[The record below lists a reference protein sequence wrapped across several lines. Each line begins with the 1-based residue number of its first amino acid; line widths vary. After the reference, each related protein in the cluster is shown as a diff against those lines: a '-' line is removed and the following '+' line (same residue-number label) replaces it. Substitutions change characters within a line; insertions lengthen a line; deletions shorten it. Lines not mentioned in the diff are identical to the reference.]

1 MSALATS
8 LTFQQLVVD
17 GVLSPIHQAFG
28 DTLQRVDAA
37 ASPDV
42 LLAAVLCSEQL
53 ARGHVCLDL
62 PTAHSIVFPTTD
74 PTTETDSRIRNY
86 NNWPAEDD
94 WIESLQNSPLVTV
107 VEQDADWETA
117 STPLVLDGGRRR
129 LYLARYW
136 YFEQRLAGNI
146 AGRLKQDSVPFD
158 EACLQSE
165 IAELFPD
172 RENAGSRDQCLAVAN
187 SVDRR
192 FSVITGGPG
201 TGKTTTVARLLALRL
216 LQHLAA
222 GNDPAE
228 LRILLMA
235 PTGKAA
241 QRLNESLGRATQ
253 QLNVDQRIHDA
264 LKQVS
269 AGTIHRLLGW
279 TPLPPERGGPFR
291 HRAELPLEADIV
303 LVDEASMV
311 DLALM
316 CRLFDAIPKSAQVIL
331 IGDRDQLASVEAGG
345 VLSDLC
351 GNLVGDTFE
360 RLNEARRTVVARRT
374 GLESS
379 TGISDVSLAPVRGQ
393 QSVQKKKAALR
404 KKKEDPKQMTL
415 SFGAEEDP
423 TTESAAPD
431 RPSRKAT
438 RSVSEESSVV
448 DASDSS
454 PSLTRRVA
462 SSYDSQ
468 LPTNALTESV
478 ATLNYSHR
486 FSAESSLGQLAAAIR
501 GGRADDTI
509 SLLQAANPDEIRWLD
524 GNGTGASPVDSVI
537 DQAADAY
544 REYLERLK
552 REPNGSVEILHAAAQ
567 IRVLCAHR
575 SGLRGETMLNQRIAD
590 RLTADGL
597 LSPYSGDSLGRLV
610 MVSRNDYRLDLFNG
624 DVGVV
629 AKAEGESNS
638 LSAAGRGRVIL
649 FEDGSEESGVRRV
662 PASLIPGVQDCFAMT
677 IHRSQ
682 GSEFRQVLL
691 VLPEHDSPVL
701 SRELLYTAVTRVKE
715 AGESAS
721 GQTLPGFLCIAGSES
736 VVRGAIERCI
746 HRVSG
751 LSEGIDRRVSFTA

>member
-1 MSALATS
+1 MNDLATS

-17 GVLSPIHQAFG
+17 GILSPIHQAFG
-28 DTLQRVDAA
+28 DTLQRIDPA

-53 ARGHVCLDL
+53 SRGHVCLDL
-62 PTAHSIVFPTTD
+62 SDAHTIVFPTSD
-74 PTTETDSRIRNY
+74 SDSRIRQY
-86 NNWPAEDD
+86 NNWPDEAE
-94 WIESLQNSPLVTV
+94 WIDSLQNSPLVTV
-107 VEQDADWETA
+107 VERDADWEAA
-117 STPLVLDGGRRR
+117 STPLVLDIERRR

-146 AGRLKQDSVPFD
+146 AGRLKQDPLPFD
-158 EACLQSE
+158 EARLQSE
-165 IAELFPD
+165 IAQLFPD
-172 RENAGSRDQCLAVAN
+172 RENVGSRDQCLAVAN
-187 SVDRR
+187 SVDRW

-216 LQHLAA
+216 LEHLAA
-222 GNDPAE
+222 ENDPDE

-241 QRLNESLGRATQ
+241 QRLNESLSRATQ
-253 QLNVDQRIHDA
+253 RLNVDQRVQDS
-264 LKQVS
+264 LKLVS

-291 HRAELPLEADIV
+291 HRAEVPLEADIV

-316 CRLFDAIPKSAQVIL
+316 CRLFDAIPQTAQVIL

-351 GNLVGDTFE
+351 GNLSGDTFD
-360 RLNEARRTVVARRT
+360 RLSEMRRGVIARRT
-374 GLESS
+374 GLSIADGSSVATSAPGPTPES
-379 TGISDVSLAPVRGQ
+379 VP
-393 QSVQKKKAALR
+393 KKKSTLR
-404 KKKEDPKQMTL
+404 KKKEDSKQMTL
-415 SFGAEEDP
+415 SFDVEVDSEIDSTP
-423 TTESAAPD
+423 TVAAVEW
-431 RPSRKAT
+431 K
-438 RSVSEESSVV
+438 
-448 DASDSS
+448 DAAKGCS
-454 PSLTRRVA
+454 TT
-462 SSYDSQ
+462 
-468 LPTNALTESV
+468 PTSGLAESV

-486 FSAESSLGQLAAAIR
+486 FSAESSLGQLATAIR
-501 GGRADDTI
+501 EGRAEDAI
-509 SLLQAANPDEIRWLD
+509 SLLRAANPDEILWLD
-524 GNGTGASPVDSVI
+524 GSDRAGSPVDSAI
-537 DQAADAY
+537 DRAADGY
-544 REYLERLK
+544 RSYLEQLK
-552 REPNGSVEILHAAAQ
+552 RDPNGAIEILHAAAQ
-567 IRVLCAHR
+567 VRVLCAHR
-575 SGLRGETMLNQRIAD
+575 SGLRGEAMLNQRIAD

-597 LSPYSGDSLGRLV
+597 LSPYAGDSLGRLV

-629 AKAEGESNS
+629 AKADVEPKPS
-638 LSAAGRGRVIL
+638 SAPGQDRVIV
-649 FEDGSEESGVRRV
+649 FEDGSEDSGVRRV

-715 AGESAS
+715 SADSTS
-721 GQTLPGFLCIAGSES
+721 GQALPGLLCIAGSES
-736 VVRGAIERCI
+736 VVRGAIDRCI

-751 LSEGIDRRVSFTA
+751 LSEGIDRRVSFTP

>member
-28 DTLQRVDAA
+28 DTLQRVDATV
-37 ASPDV
+37 SPDV

-62 PTAHSIVFPTTD
+62 PTANTIVFPTSD
-74 PTTETDSRIRNY
+74 TDSRIRQY
-86 NNWPAEDD
+86 NNWPNEAD
-94 WIESLQNSPLVTV
+94 WIENLQNSPLVTV
-107 VEQDADWETA
+107 VERNADWEAA
-117 STPLVLDGGRRR
+117 STPLVLDVGRRR

-136 YFEQRLAGNI
+136 YFEQRLASNI
-146 AGRLKQDSVPFD
+146 AGRLNQDSLPFD
-158 EACLQSE
+158 EAGLQSE

-187 SVDRR
+187 SVDRW

-222 GNDPAE
+222 GNDPCE

-253 QLNVDQRIHDA
+253 QLKVDQRIHDA
-264 LKQVS
+264 LTQVS

-291 HRAELPLEADIV
+291 HRAEVPLEADIV

-345 VLSDLC
+345 VLGDLC

-360 RLNEARRTVVARRT
+360 RLNEVRRTVIAGRT
-374 GLESS
+374 GLECS
-379 TGISDVSLAPVRGQ
+379 TGVSNVSSAPVLSQ
-393 QSVQKKKAALR
+393 QSVQKKKSALR
-404 KKKEDPKQMTL
+404 KKKDDPKQMTL
-415 SFGAEEDP
+415 SFGGEEDSK
-423 TTESAAPD
+423 TDSAASD
-431 RPSRKAT
+431 RPSKKVT
-438 RSVSEESSVV
+438 RRVSEESSLV

-454 PSLTRRVA
+454 PSLTRRV
-462 SSYDSQ
+462 SSSRGSE
-468 LPTNALTESV
+468 LSTNALAESV

-501 GGRADDTI
+501 EGRADDAI
-509 SLLQAANPDEIRWLD
+509 SLLRSANPDEIRWLD
-524 GNGTGASPVDSVI
+524 GIGTGASPVDSAI
-537 DQAADAY
+537 DQAADGY
-544 REYLERLK
+544 REYLEQLK
-552 REPNGSVEILHAAAQ
+552 REPNGAVEVLHAAAQ

-590 RLTADGL
+590 RLTANGL
-597 LSPYSGDSLGRLV
+597 LSPYAGDSLGRLV

-638 LSAAGRGRVIL
+638 LSAAGGRGRVIV
-649 FEDGSEESGVRRV
+649 FEDGSDVSGVRRV

-715 AGESAS
+715 SADPAN

-736 VVRGAIERCI
+736 VVRGAIDRCI

-751 LSEGIDRRVSFTA
+751 LSDGIERRAKLQP

>member
-1 MSALATS
+1 MTALASS
-8 LTFQQLVVD
+8 LTFQQLAVD
-17 GVLSPIHQAFG
+17 GVLSPIHQALA
-28 DTLQRVDAA
+28 DTLHRIDAA
-37 ASPDV
+37 ANPDV

-53 ARGHVCLDL
+53 SRGHVCLDL
-62 PTAHSIVFPTTD
+62 STAHQIVFPTSD
-74 PTTETDSRIRNY
+74 SDSRIREY
-86 NNWPAEDD
+86 NNWPEVTT
-94 WIESLQNSPLVTV
+94 WIENLQHSPLVTV
-107 VEQDADWETA
+107 VERGVDWEAA
-117 STPLVLDGGRRR
+117 STPLVLDVENRR

-146 AGRLKQDSVPFD
+146 ARRLKQNSLPFD
-158 EACLQSE
+158 EARLQSE

-172 RENAGSRDQCLAVAN
+172 RENSGSRDQCLAVAN
-187 SVDRR
+187 SVDRW

-216 LQHLAA
+216 LQYLAA

-241 QRLNESLGRATQ
+241 QRLNESLSHATQ
-253 QLNVDQRIHDA
+253 QLDVDQRVQDA

-291 HRAELPLEADIV
+291 HRAEVPLEADIV

-316 CRLFDAIPKSAQVIL
+316 CRLFDAIPLSAQVIL

-351 GNLVGDTFE
+351 GNLSGNTVG
-360 RLNEARRTVVARRT
+360 RLSEKRREVIARRT
-374 GLESS
+374 GLSMADAGSDASS
-379 TGISDVSLAPVRGQ
+379 TSVPVREL
-393 QSVQKKKAALR
+393 VPAEKQKTKPTSRKRKA
-404 KKKEDPKQMTL
+404 DSKQLTL
-415 SFGAEEDP
+415 SFDVAENSDNDSTPSLASVEQVDTAALSS
-423 TTESAAPD
+423 TTSASAL
-431 RPSRKAT
+431 A
-438 RSVSEESSVV
+438 ESVV
-448 DASDSS
+448 
-454 PSLTRRVA
+454 
-462 SSYDSQ
+462 
-468 LPTNALTESV
+468 
-478 ATLNYSHR
+478 TLNYSHR
-486 FSAESSLGQLAAAIR
+486 FSAASSLGQLAAAIR
-501 GGRADDTI
+501 EGRAEEAI
-509 SLLQAANPDEIRWLD
+509 SLLRAANPDEIRWLD
-524 GNGTGASPVDSVI
+524 DDHTETSPVDAAI
-537 DQAADAY
+537 DQAANGY
-544 REYLERLK
+544 RDYLERLK
-552 REPNGSVEILHAAAQ
+552 DEPNGAVEILHQAAQ

-575 SGLRGETMLNQRIAD
+575 SGLRGETMLNQRIVD

-597 LSPYSGDSLGRLV
+597 LSPSAGDSLGRLV

-624 DVGVV
+624 DVGEV
-629 AKAEGESNS
+629 AKADTEPKPSPV
-638 LSAAGRGRVIL
+638 AGQSRVIV
-649 FEDGSEESGVRRV
+649 FEDGSDDSGVRRV
-662 PASLIPGVQDCFAMT
+662 PASLIPSVQDCFAMT

-715 AGESAS
+715 SVDHAS
-721 GQTLPGFLCIAGSES
+721 GQASPGFLGIAGSES
-736 VVRGAIERCI
+736 VVRAAIDRCI

-751 LSEGIDRRVSFTA
+751 LSEGIERRVSWTP

>member
-1 MSALATS
+1 MSALASS

-28 DTLQRVDAA
+28 ETLQRVDAS

-53 ARGHVCLDL
+53 SRGHVCFDL
-62 PTAHSIVFPTTD
+62 SAVSSIVFSTSDTD
-74 PTTETDSRIRNY
+74 LRTRQY
-86 NNWPAEDD
+86 GNWPKESE
-94 WIESLQNSPLVTV
+94 WIDSLQKSPLVTV
-107 VEQDADWETA
+107 VERGADCESA
-117 STPLVLDGGRRR
+117 ATPLVLDAEQRR

-136 YFEQRLAGNI
+136 FFEQRLAGNI
-146 AGRLKQDSVPFD
+146 ASRLKRTSLPFD
-158 EACLQSE
+158 EARLHGS

-187 SVDRR
+187 SVDRW

-216 LQHLAA
+216 LEHLAA
-222 GNDPAE
+222 GNNPVE

-241 QRLNESLGRATQ
+241 QRLNESLSRATQ
-253 QLNVDQRIHDA
+253 QLNVDQRVQDA

-291 HRAELPLEADIV
+291 HRAEVPLEADIV

-316 CRLFDAIPKSAQVIL
+316 CRLFDAIPQSAQVIL

-351 GNLVGDTFE
+351 GELSGGTFNRLSPE
-360 RLNEARRTVVARRT
+360 RREVIARRT
-374 GLESS
+374 GLSFADEILKTVSESDS
-379 TGISDVSLAPVRGQ
+379 T
-393 QSVQKKKAALR
+393 QKSGPKKRLKSRR
-404 KKKEDPKQMTL
+404 KKDDPKQMTL
-415 SFGAEEDP
+415 FSGDEDAFEDDSP
-423 TTESAAPD
+423 DAASSNLNSA
-431 RPSRKAT
+431 
-438 RSVSEESSVV
+438 
-448 DASDSS
+448 
-454 PSLTRRVA
+454 LTRQVTSGRDTA
-462 SSYDSQ
+462 
-468 LPTNALTESV
+468 PTNMLAESV

-501 GGRADDTI
+501 EGREDDAI
-509 SLLQAANPDEIRWLD
+509 SLLRAANPDEIRWID
-524 GNGTGASPVDSVI
+524 GGNGAGSSVDLAI
-537 DQAADAY
+537 DQAADGY
-544 REYLERLK
+544 REYIEQLK
-552 REPNGSVEILHAAAQ
+552 REPNGSVEILQAAAQ
-567 IRVLCAHR
+567 VRMLCAHR
-575 SGLRGETMLNQRIAD
+575 SGLRGEAILNQRIVE
-590 RLTADGL
+590 RLIADGL
-597 LSPYSGDSLGRLV
+597 LSPYAGDSLGRLV

-629 AKAEGESNS
+629 AQADGASNS
-638 LSAAGRGRVIL
+638 SSTTDRSRVVI
-649 FEDGSEESGVRRV
+649 FQDDSEESGVRRV
-662 PASLIPGVQDCFAMT
+662 PASLIPAVQDCFAMT

-715 AGESAS
+715 SLDQAT
-721 GQTLPGFLCIAGSES
+721 GQVQPGLLAIAGSES
-736 VVRGAIERCI
+736 VLRGAIARRI
-746 HRVSG
+746 HRASG
-751 LSEGIDRRVSFTA
+751 LSDGIGARVAAEG

>member
-1 MSALATS
+1 MSALASS

-28 DTLQRVDAA
+28 DTLQRIDVA
-37 ASPDV
+37 ASLDV

-53 ARGHVCLDL
+53 SRGHVCLDL
-62 PTAHSIVFPTTD
+62 STASSIVFPTSDANLRTRQYD
-74 PTTETDSRIRNY
+74 NWPKETD
-86 NNWPAEDD
+86 
-94 WIESLQNSPLVTV
+94 WIDSLQKSPLVTI
-107 VEQDADWETA
+107 VERNADWEAA
-117 STPLVLDGGRRR
+117 STPLVLDAEQRR

-146 AGRLKQDSVPFD
+146 ANRLRQNPLSFD
-158 EACLQSE
+158 EARLQSE

-187 SVDRR
+187 SVDRW

-222 GNDPAE
+222 GDDPTK

-241 QRLNESLGRATQ
+241 QRLNESLSRATQ
-253 QLNVDQRIHDA
+253 QLNVDQRIQDA
-264 LKQVS
+264 LTQVS

-291 HRAELPLEADIV
+291 HRAEVPLEADIV

-316 CRLFDAIPKSAQVIL
+316 CRLFDAIPQAAQVIL

-351 GNLVGDTFE
+351 GSLAGDTFNRLGSE
-360 RLNEARRTVVARRT
+360 RREVIARRT
-374 GLESS
+374 GLEFLDGVSDTSS
-379 TGISDVSLAPVRGQ
+379 TPALVQPST
-393 QSVQKKKAALR
+393 QKKKATQR
-404 KKKEDPKQMTL
+404 KKKDDPKQMTL
-415 SFGAEEDP
+415 FAGDEDDFDDDSP
-423 TTESAAPD
+423 SAT
-431 RPSRKAT
+431 S
-438 RSVSEESSVV
+438 
-448 DASDSS
+448 SDSN
-454 PSLTRRVA
+454 PSLTRRV
-462 SSYDSQ
+462 STDSDAEFPENV
-468 LPTNALTESV
+468 LAESV

-486 FSAESSLGQLAAAIR
+486 FSAASSLGQLAAAIR
-501 GGRADDTI
+501 EGRADDAI
-509 SLLQAANPDEIRWLD
+509 SLLRSANPDEIRWLD
-524 GNGTGASPVDSVI
+524 GGNGAGSSVDLAI
-537 DQAADAY
+537 DQAADGF
-544 REYLERLK
+544 REYLEQLQ
-552 REPNGSVEILHAAAQ
+552 REPNGSVHILHAAAQ

-575 SGLRGETMLNQRIAD
+575 SGLRGEAVLNQRIAD
-590 RLTADGL
+590 RLAGDGL
-597 LSPYSGDSLGRLV
+597 LSPYAGDSLGRLV

-629 AKAEGESNS
+629 AKADRDSTS
-638 LSAAGRGRVIL
+638 SSAADRSRVVL
-649 FEDGSEESGVRRV
+649 FEDDGEESGVRRV

-715 AGESAS
+715 SLDQAT
-721 GQTLPGFLCIAGSES
+721 GQTLPGLLAIAGSET
-736 VVRGAIERCI
+736 VLRGAIARRI

-751 LSEGIDRRVSFTA
+751 LSDGIAARVAAEC

>member
-1 MSALATS
+1 MTALTSS
-8 LTFQQLVVD
+8 LTFQQLAVD
-17 GVLSPIHQAFG
+17 GVLSPIHQAFA
-28 DTLQRVDAA
+28 DTLQRVDAST
-37 ASPDV
+37 SPDV

-53 ARGHVCLDL
+53 TRGHVCLDL
-62 PTAHSIVFPTTD
+62 SVAHQIAFPTTD
-74 PTTETDSRIRNY
+74 LDSRIRQY
-86 NNWPAEDD
+86 NNWPEVTT
-94 WIESLQNSPLVTV
+94 WVENLENSPLVTV
-107 VEQDADWETA
+107 VERGADWEA
-117 STPLVLDGGRRR
+117 AATPLVLDVERCR

-146 AGRLKQDSVPFD
+146 ARRLAQNPLPFD
-158 EACLQSE
+158 EARLRSE

-187 SVDRR
+187 SVDRW

-216 LQHLAA
+216 LQHLSA

-241 QRLNESLGRATQ
+241 QRLNESLSRATQ
-253 QLNVDQRIHDA
+253 QLNGDQRVQDA
-264 LKQVS
+264 LKQIS
-269 AGTIHRLLGW
+269 AGTIHRMLGW

-291 HRAELPLEADIV
+291 HRAEVPLEADIV

-316 CRLFDAIPKSAQVIL
+316 CRLFDAIPHSAQVIL

-351 GNLVGDTFE
+351 GDFLGGPFD
-360 RLNEARRTVVARRT
+360 RLSEKRRAIIAHRT
-374 GLESS
+374 GLSMADAGSDFSSASVSTRESVPAEMSKTRS
-379 TGISDVSLAPVRGQ
+379 TSR
-393 QSVQKKKAALR
+393 R
-404 KKKEDPKQMTL
+404 KKVDSKQLTL
-415 SFGAEEDP
+415 SFDADG
-423 TTESAAPD
+423 TPD
-431 RPSRKAT
+431 KAST
-438 RSVSEESSVV
+438 RSLAAVEQKNAAVAGSTAP
-448 DASDSS
+448 AST
-454 PSLTRRVA
+454 LA
-462 SSYDSQ
+462 
-468 LPTNALTESV
+468 ESV

-486 FSAESSLGQLAAAIR
+486 FSAESSLGQLATAIR
-501 GGRADDTI
+501 EGRAEEAI
-509 SLLQAANPDEIRWLD
+509 SLLRAANPDEIRWLD
-524 GNGTGASPVDSVI
+524 GNAPGASPLESAI
-537 DQAADAY
+537 EQAAIGY
-544 REYLERLK
+544 RDYLERLK
-552 REPNGSVEILHAAAQ
+552 DEPNGSLEILHQASQ

-575 SGLRGETMLNQRIAD
+575 SGLRGETMLNQRIAE
-590 RLTADGL
+590 RLTADGW
-597 LSPYSGDSLGRLV
+597 LSSYAGDSFGRLV

-629 AKAEGESNS
+629 AQGDVGIKPSSVADQSR
-638 LSAAGRGRVIL
+638 AIV
-649 FEDGSEESGVRRV
+649 FEDGSNDSGVRRV

-691 VLPEHDSPVL
+691 VLPERDSPVL

-715 AGESAS
+715 SVDQAS

-736 VVRGAIERCI
+736 VVRGAIDRCI

-751 LSEGIDRRVSFTA
+751 LSDGVERRGSFTP

>member
-37 ASPDV
+37 VSPDV

-53 ARGHVCLDL
+53 SRGHVCLDL
-62 PTAHSIVFPTTD
+62 PAAHTIVFPTSD
-74 PTTETDSRIRNY
+74 ADSRIRQY
-86 NNWPAEDD
+86 NNWPHETE
-94 WIESLQNSPLVTV
+94 WIDSLQHSPLVTV
-107 VEQDADWETA
+107 VERNADWEAA
-117 STPLVLDGGRRR
+117 STPLVLDVERRR

-146 AGRLKQDSVPFD
+146 ANRLNQNSLPFD
-158 EACLQSE
+158 EAGLKRE

-187 SVDRR
+187 SVDRW

-216 LQHLAA
+216 LQHLTA
-222 GNDPAE
+222 GNDPTE

-241 QRLNESLGRATQ
+241 QRLNESLSRATQ
-253 QLNVDQRIHDA
+253 QLQIDQRIHDA
-264 LKQVS
+264 LKEVS

-291 HRAELPLEADIV
+291 HRAEVPLEADIV

-316 CRLFDAIPKSAQVIL
+316 CRLFDAIPKAAQVIL

-379 TGISDVSLAPVRGQ
+379 TGISDVSLAPALGQ
-393 QSVQKKKAALR
+393 QSIQKKKAALR

-415 SFGAEEDP
+415 SFGAEEDSGADSTP
-423 TTESAAPD
+423 PVATTDRGNAA
-431 RPSRKAT
+431 RACSTA
-438 RSVSEESSVV
+438 
-448 DASDSS
+448 
-454 PSLTRRVA
+454 
-462 SSYDSQ
+462 Q
-468 LPTNALTESV
+468 TNVLTESV

-501 GGRADDTI
+501 EGRAEDAI
-509 SLLQAANPDEIRWLD
+509 SLLRAANPDEIRWLD
-524 GNGTGASPVDSVI
+524 GNGTESSPVDSAI
-537 DQAADAY
+537 DQAADGY
-544 REYLERLK
+544 REYLARLK
-552 REPNGSVEILHAAAQ
+552 REPNGAVEVLQAAAQ

-575 SGLRGETMLNQRIAD
+575 SGLRGETMLNQRIND

-597 LSPYSGDSLGRLV
+597 LSPYAGDSLGRLV

-638 LSAAGRGRVIL
+638 LSAAGGRGRVIL
-649 FEDGSEESGVRRV
+649 FEDGSDESGVRRV

-715 AGESAS
+715 SADPTN

-736 VVRGAIERCI
+736 VVRGAIDRCI

-751 LSEGIDRRVSFTA
+751 LSDGIEARVGFTA

>member
-1 MSALATS
+1 MSALASS

-28 DTLQRVDAA
+28 DTLQRIDAS

-53 ARGHVCLDL
+53 SRGHVCLDL
-62 PTAHSIVFPTTD
+62 SAASSIVFPTSD
-74 PTTETDSRIRNY
+74 ADLRIRQY
-86 NNWPAEDD
+86 NNWPQETE
-94 WIESLQNSPLVTV
+94 WIDSLQKSPLVTV
-107 VEQDADWETA
+107 VEESADGEAA
-117 STPLVLDGGRRR
+117 STPLVLDAKQRR

-146 AGRLKQDSVPFD
+146 GGRLKQNSLPLD
-158 EACLQSE
+158 ETRLQSE
-165 IAELFPD
+165 IAQLFPD

-187 SVDRR
+187 SVDRW

-222 GNDPAE
+222 GNDPTE

-241 QRLNESLGRATQ
+241 QRLNESLERATQ
-253 QLNVDQRIHDA
+253 QLNVDQRVHDA

-269 AGTIHRLLGW
+269 AGTIHRMLGW

-291 HRAELPLEADIV
+291 HRAEVPLEADIV

-316 CRLFDAIPKSAQVIL
+316 CRLFDAIPHAAQVIL

-351 GNLVGDTFE
+351 GNLSGDTFD
-360 RLNEARRTVVARRT
+360 RLSPGRREGIARRT
-374 GLESS
+374 GLEISGVVSDASS
-379 TGISDVSLAPVRGQ
+379 KPTLA
-393 QSVQKKKAALR
+393 QSSAQKKKATPR
-404 KKKEDPKQMTL
+404 KKKADPKQMTL
-415 SFGAEEDP
+415 FSDDAND
-423 TTESAAPD
+423 
-431 RPSRKAT
+431 
-438 RSVSEESSVV
+438 SEESSPVEP
-448 DASDSS
+448 SDTS
-454 PSLTRRVA
+454 PSLTRRVT
-462 SSYDSQ
+462 SKHGSQ
-468 LPTNALTESV
+468 LPTNALAESV

-501 GGRADDTI
+501 EGRAEEAI
-509 SLLQAANPDEIRWLD
+509 SLLRSANPDEIRWLD
-524 GNGTGASPVDSVI
+524 ESDIGASPLDSAI
-537 DQAADAY
+537 DQAADGY
-544 REYLERLK
+544 RHHLEQLK

-575 SGLRGETMLNQRIAD
+575 SGLRGETMLNQRIVD

-597 LSPYSGDSLGRLV
+597 LSPYAADSPGRLV

-624 DVGVV
+624 DVGVI
-629 AKAEGESNS
+629 AQADDNLQPSGSTGPG
-638 LSAAGRGRVIL
+638 LVII
-649 FEDGSEESGVRRV
+649 FEDGTEESGVRRV
-662 PASLIPGVQDCFAMT
+662 PASLIPDVQDCFAMT

-701 SRELLYTAVTRVKE
+701 SRELLYTAVTRVKD
-715 AGESAS
+715 ARESES
-721 GQTLPGFLCIAGSES
+721 GQTLPGFLGITGSEA
-736 VVRGAIERCI
+736 VVRGAIDRCI

-751 LSEGIDRRVSFTA
+751 LSDGIGARIAAGQPR

>member
-1 MSALATS
+1 MSALASS

-17 GVLSPIHQAFG
+17 GVLSPIHQALG
-28 DTLQRVDAA
+28 DTLQRIDAS

-53 ARGHVCLDL
+53 SRGHVCLDL
-62 PTAHSIVFPTTD
+62 STASSIVFPTSD
-74 PTTETDSRIRNY
+74 TDSRIRQY
-86 NNWPAEDD
+86 HNWPQETE
-94 WIESLQNSPLVTV
+94 WIDSLQKSPLVTV
-107 VEQDADWETA
+107 VEKSADWEAA
-117 STPLVLDGGRRR
+117 STPLVLDAEQRR

-146 AGRLKQDSVPFD
+146 ANRLKQDSLPFD
-158 EACLQSE
+158 EASLQSE

-187 SVDRR
+187 SVDRW

-222 GNDPAE
+222 GNDPTG

-241 QRLNESLGRATQ
+241 QRLNESLSRATQ
-253 QLNVDQRIHDA
+253 QLNVDQRVQDA
-264 LKQVS
+264 LTQVS

-291 HRAELPLEADIV
+291 HRAEVPLEADIV

-316 CRLFDAIPKSAQVIL
+316 CRLFNAIPQSAQVIL

-351 GNLVGDTFE
+351 GSMTGDTFD
-360 RLNEARRTVVARRT
+360 RLSPGRREVIAHRT
-374 GLESS
+374 GLSFADGSS
-379 TGISDVSLAPVRGQ
+379 ETTPASNPAQKSDS
-393 QSVQKKKAALR
+393 KKKLKSR
-404 KKKEDPKQMTL
+404 KKKDDPNQMTL
-415 SFGAEEDP
+415 FSDDEDDF
-423 TTESAAPD
+423 EDDSSAGD
-431 RPSRKAT
+431 SN
-438 RSVSEESSVV
+438 
-448 DASDSS
+448 SS
-454 PSLTRRVA
+454 PSLTRRVT
-462 SSYDSQ
+462 STDGSDLS
-468 LPTNALTESV
+468 TNALAESV

-501 GGRADDTI
+501 EGRAEDAI
-509 SLLQAANPDEIRWLD
+509 SLLRSANPDEIRWLD
-524 GNGTGASPVDSVI
+524 GGDSAGAPVDLAI
-537 DQAADAY
+537 DQAADGY
-544 REYLERLK
+544 REYLEQLK
-552 REPNGSVEILHAAAQ
+552 REPNGAAEILQTAAQ

-590 RLTADGL
+590 RLIADGL
-597 LSPYSGDSLGRLV
+597 LSPYAGDSLGRLV

-629 AKAEGESNS
+629 AKADADSKS
-638 LSAAGRGRVIL
+638 SSAADRSRVVI
-649 FEDGSEESGVRRV
+649 FQDAREESGVRRV

-682 GSEFRQVLL
+682 GSEFGQVLL

-715 AGESAS
+715 SVDQAT
-721 GQTLPGFLCIAGSES
+721 GQSLPGLLAIAGSES
-736 VVRGAIERCI
+736 VLRDAIARRI

-751 LSEGIDRRVSFTA
+751 LSDGIGARVAAGQPR

>member
-1 MSALATS
+1 MNALATS

-28 DTLQRVDAA
+28 DTLQRVDATV
-37 ASPDV
+37 SPEV

-53 ARGHVCLDL
+53 SRGHICLDL
-62 PTAHSIVFPTTD
+62 PTAHSIVFPTSD
-74 PTTETDSRIRNY
+74 ADSRVRQY
-86 NNWPAEDD
+86 NNWPSEAD

-107 VEQDADWETA
+107 VERAAEWEAA
-117 STPLVLDGGRRR
+117 STPLVFDVERRR

-146 AGRLKQDSVPFD
+146 ANRLKQDSMPFD
-158 EACLQSE
+158 EARLQSE

-187 SVDRR
+187 SVDRW

-216 LQHLAA
+216 LQHLAT
-222 GNDPAE
+222 GNDPTE

-241 QRLNESLGRATQ
+241 QRLNESLSRATQ
-253 QLNVDQRIHDA
+253 QLNVDQRVHDA
-264 LKQVS
+264 LKQIS

-291 HRAELPLEADIV
+291 HRAEVPLETDIV

-316 CRLFDAIPKSAQVIL
+316 CRLFDAIPRSAQVVL

-351 GNLVGDTFE
+351 DSLTSDTFD
-360 RLNEARRTVVARRT
+360 RLSDGRREVIARRT
-374 GLESS
+374 GLEFSDEGSNASS
-379 TGISDVSLAPVRGQ
+379 APVLAK
-393 QSVQKKKAALR
+393 QSVQKKKSTLR
-404 KKKEDPKQMTL
+404 KNKEDPKQMTL
-415 SFGAEEDP
+415 SFGAERDP
-423 TTESAAPD
+423 EADSPPSVATTEP
-431 RPSRKAT
+431 
-438 RSVSEESSVV
+438 V
-448 DASDSS
+448 DAAREDSTTS
-454 PSLTRRVA
+454 A
-462 SSYDSQ
+462 SV
-468 LPTNALTESV
+468 LAESV

-501 GGRADDTI
+501 EGRTDDAI
-509 SLLQAANPDEIRWLD
+509 SLLRAANPVEIQWLD
-524 GNGTGASPVDSVI
+524 GSGTGTSPVDSSI
-537 DQAADAY
+537 DQAATGY
-544 REYLERLK
+544 CEYLKQLK
-552 REPNGSVEILHAAAQ
+552 REPNGSVEILQAVAQ

-597 LSPYSGDSLGRLV
+597 LSPYAGDSLGRLV

-629 AKAEGESNS
+629 AKAENESKTS
-638 LSAAGRGRVIL
+638 SATDRGRVII
-649 FEDGSEESGVRRV
+649 FEDSSEESGVRRV

-715 AGESAS
+715 SRDQTSGES
-721 GQTLPGFLCIAGSES
+721 LPGFLCIAGSES
-736 VVRGAIERCI
+736 VVRGAIDRRI

-751 LSEGIDRRVSFTA
+751 LSDGIEARAGFQL

>member
-1 MSALATS
+1 MTALASS
-8 LTFQQLVVD
+8 LTFQQLAVD
-17 GVLSPIHQAFG
+17 GVLSPIHQALA
-28 DTLQRVDAA
+28 DTLHRVDPAA
-37 ASPDV
+37 NPDV

-53 ARGHVCLDL
+53 SRGHVCLDL
-62 PTAHSIVFPTTD
+62 STAHQIVFPTSD
-74 PTTETDSRIRNY
+74 SDSRIREY
-86 NNWPAEDD
+86 NNWPEVTT
-94 WIESLQNSPLVTV
+94 WVETLQHSPLVTV
-107 VEQDADWETA
+107 VERGVDREAA
-117 STPLVLDGGRRR
+117 STPLVLDVENYR

-146 AGRLKQDSVPFD
+146 SRRLKQNSLPFD
-158 EACLQSE
+158 EARLQSE

-172 RENAGSRDQCLAVAN
+172 RENSGSRDQCLAVAN
-187 SVDRR
+187 SVDRL

-241 QRLNESLGRATQ
+241 QRLNESLSRATQ
-253 QLNVDQRIHDA
+253 QLNVDQRVQDA

-291 HRAELPLEADIV
+291 HRAEVPLEAEIV
-303 LVDEASMV
+303 LVDEASML

-316 CRLFDAIPKSAQVIL
+316 CRLFDAIPQSAQVIL

-351 GNLVGDTFE
+351 GNLSGNTVA
-360 RLNEARRTVVARRT
+360 RLSEQRREVIARRT
-374 GLESS
+374 GLN
-379 TGISDVSLAPVRGQ
+379 TADAGSDVSSASVPVRELV
-393 QSVQKKKAALR
+393 STEKKKTKATSRKKKADA
-404 KKKEDPKQMTL
+404 KQLTL
-415 SFGAEEDP
+415 SFVAEEN
-423 TTESAAPD
+423 
-431 RPSRKAT
+431 
-438 RSVSEESSVV
+438 
-448 DASDSS
+448 SDDDST
-454 PSLTRRVA
+454 PSLACVEQVETAVA
-462 SSYDSQ
+462 GSTTPAS
-468 LPTNALTESV
+468 ALAESV

-501 GGRADDTI
+501 EGRADEAI
-509 SLLQAANPDEIRWLD
+509 SLLRAANPDEIRWLD
-524 GNGTGASPVDSVI
+524 DDHTGTSPVDAAI
-537 DQAADAY
+537 DQAANGY
-544 REYLERLK
+544 RDYLERLND
-552 REPNGSVEILHAAAQ
+552 EPNGSLEILHRAGQ
-567 IRVLCAHR
+567 MKVLCAHR
-575 SGLRGETMLNQRIAD
+575 SGLRGETMLNQRIVE
-590 RLTADGL
+590 RLTTDGL
-597 LSPYSGDSLGRLV
+597 LSHYAGDSFGRLV

-629 AKAEGESNS
+629 AKADTEPKPSS
-638 LSAAGRGRVIL
+638 VAGQSRVIV
-649 FEDGSEESGVRRV
+649 FEDGSDDSGVRRV
-662 PASLIPGVQDCFAMT
+662 PAALIPGVQDCFAMT

-715 AGESAS
+715 SVDHAS
-721 GQTLPGFLCIAGSES
+721 GQASPGFLCVVGSES
-736 VVRGAIERCI
+736 VVRAAIDRCI
-746 HRVSG
+746 HRASG
-751 LSEGIDRRVSFTA
+751 LSEGIEQRVSFWP

>member
-1 MSALATS
+1 
-8 LTFQQLVVD
+8 QLVVD

-28 DTLQRVDAA
+28 DTLQRIDAA

-62 PTAHSIVFPTTD
+62 PTAHSIVFPTSD
-74 PTTETDSRIRNY
+74 TDSRIRQY
-86 NNWPAEDD
+86 NNWPAETE
-94 WIESLQNSPLVTV
+94 WIESLQHSPLVTV
-107 VEQDADWETA
+107 VERDADWEAA
-117 STPLVLDGGRRR
+117 STPLVLDVGRRR

-136 YFEQRLAGNI
+136 YFEQRLAGNV
-146 AGRLKQDSVPFD
+146 ANRLNQDSLPFD
-158 EACLQSE
+158 EARLQSE

-187 SVDRR
+187 SVDRW

-222 GNDPAE
+222 GNDPSE

-253 QLNVDQRIHDA
+253 QLHVDQRVHDA
-264 LKQVS
+264 LTQVS

-291 HRAELPLEADIV
+291 HRAEVPLEADIV

-316 CRLFDAIPKSAQVIL
+316 CRLFDAIPNSAQVIL

-351 GNLVGDTFE
+351 GNLVGDTFG
-360 RLNEARRTVVARRT
+360 RLNEARRTVIARRT
-374 GLESS
+374 GLNFADEILDAESGTNPAQES
-379 TGISDVSLAPVRGQ
+379 GP
-393 QSVQKKKAALR
+393 KKKSALR
-404 KKKEDPKQMTL
+404 KKKDDPKQMTL
-415 SFGAEEDP
+415 SFGGGEEDSK
-423 TTESAAPD
+423 TDSAATD
-431 RPSRKAT
+431 RPSKQAI

-448 DASDSS
+448 DVSDSS
-454 PSLTRRVA
+454 PSLTRRVT
-462 SSYDSQ
+462 SSRGSE
-468 LPTNALTESV
+468 LSTSVLTESV

-501 GGRADDTI
+501 EGRADDAI
-509 SLLQAANPDEIRWLD
+509 SLLRAANPDEIRWLD
-524 GNGTGASPVDSVI
+524 GNGTESSPVDSAI
-537 DQAADAY
+537 DQAADGY
-544 REYLERLK
+544 REYLERLQ
-552 REPNGSVEILHAAAQ
+552 REPNGSVEVLHAAAQ

-597 LSPYSGDSLGRLV
+597 LSPYAGDSLGRLV

-629 AKAEGESNS
+629 AKAEVESNS
-638 LSAAGRGRVIL
+638 SSAAGGRGRVIA
-649 FEDGSEESGVRRV
+649 FEDGSDESGVRRV

-677 IHRSQ
+677 IHRCQ

-701 SRELLYTAVTRVKE
+701 SRELLYTAVTRLK
-715 AGESAS
+715 ESADPTN

-736 VVRGAIERCI
+736 VVRGAIDRCI

-751 LSEGIDRRVSFTA
+751 LSDGIERRVGFTA

>member
-1 MSALATS
+1 MSALADS

-28 DTLQRVDAA
+28 DTLQRIGPS

-53 ARGHVCLDL
+53 SRGHVCLDL
-62 PTAHSIVFPTTD
+62 STASSIVFPTS
-74 PTTETDSRIRNY
+74 ETDSRIRQY
-86 NNWPAEDD
+86 NNWPAETE
-94 WIESLQNSPLVTV
+94 WIDKLHKSPLVTV
-107 VEQDADWETA
+107 ATSEADQNSI
-117 STPLVLDGGRRR
+117 STPLVLDAVRHR
-129 LYLARYW
+129 LYLSRYW
-136 YFEQRLAGNI
+136 YFEQKLAANI
-146 AGRLKQDSVPFD
+146 VERLKQAPLRID
-158 EACLQSE
+158 EAQLQRE
-165 IAELFPD
+165 IAQLFPD
-172 RENAGSRDQCLAVAN
+172 RENAGSRGQCLAVAN
-187 SVDRR
+187 SVDRW
-192 FSVITGGPG
+192 FSIITGGPG

-241 QRLNESLGRATQ
+241 QRLNESLSRATQ
-253 QLNVDQRIHDA
+253 QLNVDQRVHDA
-264 LKQVS
+264 LNQVS

-291 HRAELPLEADIV
+291 HRAEVPLEADIV

-316 CRLFDAIPKSAQVIL
+316 CRLFDAIPQAAQVVL

-351 GNLVGDTFE
+351 GNLSGDTFD
-360 RLNEARRTVVARRT
+360 RLSLRRREVIARRT
-374 GLESS
+374 GLSFADEILETASS
-379 TGISDVSLAPVRGQ
+379 SNPAQKSGP
-393 QSVQKKKAALR
+393 KKKLKPRR
-404 KKKEDPKQMTL
+404 KKDDPKQMTL
-415 SFGAEEDP
+415 FSSDEADSEDSSLAE
-423 TTESAAPD
+423 
-431 RPSRKAT
+431 
-438 RSVSEESSVV
+438 
-448 DASDSS
+448 ASDLS
-454 PSLTRRVA
+454 PSLTRRVTNCRDTEL
-462 SSYDSQ
+462 SSN
-468 LPTNALTESV
+468 LLAESV

-486 FSAESSLGQLAAAIR
+486 FSADSSLSQLATAIR
-501 GGRADDTI
+501 EGRADDAI
-509 SLLQAANPDEIRWLD
+509 SLLRSANQDEIRWFD
-524 GNGTGASPVDSVI
+524 GSEPGASALDSAI
-537 DQAADAY
+537 DQAADGY
-544 REYLERLK
+544 REYLEQLK

-575 SGLRGETMLNQRIAD
+575 SGLRGETILNQRIAD
-590 RLTADGL
+590 RLTSDGL
-597 LSPYSGDSLGRLV
+597 LSPYAGDSLGCLV

-624 DVGVV
+624 DVGVIAQADDNV
-629 AKAEGESNS
+629 QPTTSTGP
-638 LSAAGRGRVIL
+638 GRVIL
-649 FEDGSEESGVRRV
+649 FEDNNEESGVRRV
-662 PASLIPGVQDCFAMT
+662 PASLIPGVQNCFAMT

-691 VLPEHDSPVL
+691 VLPEQDSPVL

-715 AGESAS
+715 ASESES

-736 VVRGAIERCI
+736 VLRAAIDRCI

-751 LSEGIDRRVSFTA
+751 LADKIEVRAEIRP

>member
-1 MSALATS
+1 MSVLANS

-17 GVLSPIHQAFG
+17 GILSPIHQAFG
-28 DTLQRVDAA
+28 DTLQRIDPV

-42 LLAAVLCSEQL
+42 LLAAALCSEQL

-62 PTAHSIVFPTTD
+62 SAAHTIVFPTS
-74 PTTETDSRIRNY
+74 DSDLRIRQY
-86 NNWPAEDD
+86 NNWPQETD
-94 WIESLQNSPLVTV
+94 WIDSLQNSPLVTV
-107 VEQDADWETA
+107 VERDADWEA
-117 STPLVLDGGRRR
+117 AATPLVLDADRRR

-136 YFEQRLAGNI
+136 YFEQRLAANI
-146 AGRLKQDSVPFD
+146 ASRLKQDPLPFD
-158 EACLQSE
+158 EARLERE
-165 IAELFPD
+165 IAELFPN

-187 SVDRR
+187 SVDRW
-192 FSVITGGPG
+192 FAVITGGPG

-222 GNDPAE
+222 GHDPAE

-241 QRLNESLGRATQ
+241 QRMNESLSRATR
-253 QLNVDQRIHDA
+253 QLNVDQRVQDA
-264 LKQVS
+264 LTQVS

-291 HRAELPLEADIV
+291 HRVEVPLEADIV

-316 CRLFDAIPKSAQVIL
+316 CRLFDAIPQSAQVIL

-345 VLSDLC
+345 VLSGLC
-351 GNLVGDTFE
+351 GNLAGDTFG
-360 RLNEARRTVVARRT
+360 RLSEKRREVIVRRT
-374 GLESS
+374 GLNIADGSS
-379 TGISDVSLAPVRGQ
+379 DDSSAPGPTPK
-393 QSVQKKKAALR
+393 SVPKKKSTLW
-404 KKKEDPKQMTL
+404 KKKEDSKQMTL
-415 SFGAEEDP
+415 SFGDDEDSQ
-423 TTESAAPD
+423 TESVSPD
-431 RPSRKAT
+431 RPA
-438 RSVSEESSVV
+438 
-448 DASDSS
+448 
-454 PSLTRRVA
+454 
-462 SSYDSQ
+462 
-468 LPTNALTESV
+468 NALAESV

-486 FSAESSLGQLAAAIR
+486 FSAESSLGQLATAIR
-501 GGRADDTI
+501 EGRADDAI
-509 SLLQAANPDEIRWLD
+509 SLLRAANPDEILWLYGSD
-524 GNGTGASPVDSVI
+524 SAGSPVDSAI
-537 DQAADAY
+537 DQAADGYCA
-544 REYLERLK
+544 YLEQLK
-552 REPNGSVEILHAAAQ
+552 REPNGSIDILHAAAQ

-575 SGLRGETMLNQRIAD
+575 SGLRGEAMLNQRIAD
-590 RLTADGL
+590 RLIADGL
-597 LSPYSGDSLGRLV
+597 LSPYAGDSLGRLV

-629 AKAEGESNS
+629 AKAEVESKPS
-638 LSAAGRGRVIL
+638 SAPGQGRAIV
-649 FEDGSEESGVRRV
+649 FEDGTEDSGVRRV

-715 AGESAS
+715 SADSTS
-721 GQTLPGFLCIAGSES
+721 GQSLPGFLCIAGSES
-736 VVRGAIERCI
+736 VVRGAIDRCI

-751 LSEGIDRRVSFTA
+751 LSEGIERRVSFSS